1 MLKLK
6 GHEMSASVEMALI
19 AHGGAEPGSEEVI
32 KIVREFER
40 DTGIDLGGVR
50 IASFGD
56 VTGGEPDES
65 IAQFLVLRLEGEGEV
80 SPGALERTIVRT
92 ITVNGARRV
101 MAVVR
106 AAPVP

>member
-80 SPGALERTIVRT
+80 SPGHWSGRSCTPSR
-92 ITVNGARRV
+92 
-101 MAVVR
+101 
-106 AAPVP
+106 